1 MSLELTIENLL
12 LDSPGRNS
20 YHISMK
26 ATVSEKGQVTIPK
39 PLRQRLGIKAGQV
52 LEFSEEKGRLIA
64 KKAASVDPV
73 SSVTGVIKTGL
84 TTDQMMKLLRGKKEG

>member
-1 MSLELTIENLL
+1 
-12 LDSPGRNS
+12 
-20 YHISMK
+20 MK

-64 KKAASVDPV
+64 KKAGIADPV
-73 SSVTGVIKTGL
+73 SSVTGVIKTGMP
-84 TTDQMMKLLRGKKEG
+84 TDQMMKLLRGKKGS

>member
-1 MSLELTIENLL
+1 
-12 LDSPGRNS
+12 
-20 YHISMK
+20 MK

-64 KKAASVDPV
+64 KKAGTGDPV

-84 TTDQMMKLLRGKKEG
+84 TTNQMMKLLRGKKGS